1 MRIFIY
7 KSIIISVLIVI
18 VYKITILSTVKNYE
32 KKLFE
37 NFNKEKIEFI
47 KIKIKDEI
55 RSSIQKEKII
65 NKEDAL
71 LINNFLKKI
80 KEDLDLNN

>member
-1 MRIFIY
+1 MRVFIY

-32 KKLFE
+32 KKIFE

-55 RSSIQKEKII
+55 RSSIKKEKII
-65 NKEDAL
+65 SKEDAL

>member
-1 MRIFIY
+1 MRVFIY

-32 KKLFE
+32 KKIFE

-55 RSSIQKEKII
+55 RSSIKKEKII
-65 NKEDAL
+65 SIIISCKLTVSN
-71 LINNFLKKI
+71 I
-80 KEDLDLNN
+80 KFAK

>member
-1 MRIFIY
+1 MRVFIY

-32 KKLFE
+32 KKIFE

-55 RSSIQKEKII
+55 RSSIKKEKII
-65 NKEDAL
+65 SKEDAL
-71 LINNFLKKI
+71 LINNFLKKS